1 MVYYLFTTPSQKRSK
16 RSQKMPGKLD
26 YLNVR
31 GHLKKRKEG
40 AEFQLLFSNRIN
52 TSRFRRFPYFE
63 KHLST
68 LAESPEKQKQ
78 SYF

>member
-1 MVYYLFTTPSQKRSK
+1 MFYLFTTPLQRKSK

-31 GHLKKRKEG
+31 GHLKKRKKG
-40 AEFQLLFSNRIN
+40 AETQLLFSNKIN

-78 SYF
+78 NYF

>member
-1 MVYYLFTTPSQKRSK
+1 MVYYLFTTPLQKRSK
-16 RSQKMPGKLD
+16 KSQKALGKWPLRSD
-26 YLNVR
+26 FLP
-31 GHLKKRKEG
+31 KKRKKG
-40 AEFQLLFSNRIN
+40 AETQLLFSNKIN